1 MPPLKD
7 WRLSPRSGGSCCFQL
22 TRIDNGPG
30 DPAPSLRGDYLRLIT
45 APGSPD
51 RHTRGPHARTSSRE
65 RALPHRSATASDK
78 ALLLQKCVH
87 KTQPLPEQLRTTR
100 CGTAT
105 PDSVGN
111 LLLPRCRPPFFV
123 PPDCR
128 FAFGWGG
135 VKDHARPAGIEKA
148 SVFRCPI
155 EQFSRRIARKPVS
168 MFQPTF
174 FSATSRAERRS
185 RRCCAME
192 KMP

>member
-7 WRLSPRSGGSCCFQL
+7 WRLSPRSEGSCCFQL

-30 DPAPSLRGDYLRLIT
+30 DPAPSLHGDYLRLIT

-105 PDSVGN
+105 PDSVPN
-111 LLLPRCRPPFFV
+111 LLLPCHDVDHLSLSRQTAALHSAGRSERPCAPS
-123 PPDCR
+123 
-128 FAFGWGG
+128 
-135 VKDHARPAGIEKA
+135 GIEKA

-168 MFQPTF
+168 MFQPY
-174 FSATSRAERRS
+174 SLQRHQPRRT
-185 RRCCAME
+185 
-192 KMP
+192 